1 MVTYAIVTLPADE
14 ILLAGVMERLADCR
28 VRIEES
34 AFGGDASSVFVWV
47 STSDGADIEA
57 SLAADGSISDFTLVQ
72 GTADSHLYHLET
84 DQHILLPRRI
94 IREHGGTV
102 QEASGHDAEW
112 RLEVRFPRRS
122 DLASA
127 DRAFEEYNIEVSYE
141 SIQSSGDED
150 GTRSSDLT
158 DRQREALQLAH
169 EMGYYD
175 VPRAATLAEVAAE
188 IGVSHQAVSERLRR
202 AEDKLASNHL
212 LKRTSG
218 TGSTERRGRLR

>member
-1 MVTYAIVTLPADE
+1 MVTYAILTLPADE
-14 ILLAGVMERLADCR
+14 ILLSGVMEGLADCR

-47 STSDGADIEA
+47 STSNGADIGA
-57 SLAADGSISDFTLVQ
+57 SLAADGSISDYTLIQ
-72 GTADSHLYHLET
+72 ETDDSHLYHLET
-84 DQHILLPRRI
+84 DQNILLPRRI

-102 QEASGHDAEW
+102 QEASGHDEEW
-112 RLEVRFPRRS
+112 RLEVRFPGRS

-141 SIQSSGDED
+141 SIESSAED
-150 GTRSSDLT
+150 GGSRSTDLT

-169 EMGYYD
+169 GMGYYD
-175 VPRAATLAEVAAE
+175 VPREATLAEVASE
-188 IGVSHQAVSERLRR
+188 IGISHQAVSERLRR

-212 LKRTSG
+212 LSETSG
-218 TGSTERRGRLR
+218 TSSTERCGQLR